1 MLQKGDLDIK
11 NKFKSLKLLRLNK
24 ISFNLKLLE
33 SRSKS
38 KKAELNI
45 ILKFFIQ
52 VLTLY
57 NKDYIE
63 YDNLLSCSTITVYY

>member
-11 NKFKSLKLLRLNK
+11 HKFESLKLLRLNK

-38 KKAELNI
+38 KKSELNI